1 MNKQAK
7 IGKVMKEFKE
17 GNLKTSAG
25 KKVKSRKQA
34 VAIAMSES
42 EGYAEKADLISQI
55 NIDSFQEAED
65 ILKAAGTEELF
76 EKAKHQDGDMH
87 PNGKW
92 VWVSSANGGKGD
104 WRTKGGRTHT
114 KHSAGGNAGST
125 TDTASTSTQKKP
137 SSQYSPMTIKTTK
150 SDGSVSEVK
159 DYGEVKKFKQ
169 NGKDVYSIQFKNNS
183 THGVFSSAKDA
194 QSVIDDAKSKESKPS
209 PQIVGTTKKITS
221 DKQFLDTFRDASD
234 DVLNNIVSGK
244 IQASDKE
251 KKLAQQ
257 ILDERKKPKVGD
269 VSKLT
274 AQQKSMVDKVMD
286 KGFLMTNNKYNDK
299 SKIELKKTDKGNW
312 RCYYDGKD
320 IGVTIAGSTI
330 TDSAAK
336 KIGWYKEGVES
347 KTTSSDSTEKP
358 KKRPIAVG
366 TNGPEKRNTTK
377 IKFHVDNVSDVMKE
391 IRASEDN
398 IANYLGGDAE
408 ITNITYRQFI
418 TAKDEDGKTFNGI
431 KITVNYKAN
440 SSYRPGKEKKQ
451 PQDIIIDS
459 DGFMRNFTTYY
470 PSPSAALKKTYSK
483 PNKYSHLVPSFKDKF
498 EVK

>member
-1 MNKQAK
+1 MNKQEK

-17 GNLKTSAG
+17 GTLKTSAG

-55 NIDSFQEAED
+55 NIDSIQEAED

-114 KHSAGGNAGST
+114 KHSADGNAGTGST
-125 TDTASTSTQKKP
+125 TTTQQKP
-137 SSQYSPMTIKTTK
+137 TTQ
-150 SDGSVSEVK
+150 V
-159 DYGEVKKFKQ
+159 
-169 NGKDVYSIQFKNNS
+169 
-183 THGVFSSAKDA
+183 
-194 QSVIDDAKSKESKPS
+194 
-209 PQIVGTTKKITS
+209 VGTTKKITS
-221 DKQFLDTFRDASD
+221 DKEFLDTFRDASD
-234 DVLNNIVSGK
+234 DVLNKIVSGK

-257 ILDERKKPKVGD
+257 IIDERKKPKVGD

-286 KGFLMTNNKYNDK
+286 KGFLMSSNKYKDK
-299 SKIELKKTDKGNW
+299 SKVELKKTDKGNW
-312 RCYYDGKD
+312 RCYYDGRD
-320 IGVTIAGSTI
+320 IGTTISGKLI

-336 KIGWYKEGVES
+336 KIGWYKEEVEA
-347 KTTSSDSTEKP
+347 KTDSTTTDKP

-366 TNGPEKRNTTK
+366 TNGPEKRTTQK
-377 IKFHVDNVSDVMKE
+377 KESNVDAFKLESKNGFKFKSDSNYRMRYNKREKAYEIWKEGDVYGTKTAMMSIKSDNE
-391 IRASEDN
+391 N
-398 IANYLGGDAE
+398 IGGDIIKHIQKKYPKTGSTISYSAV
-408 ITNITYRQFI
+408 TY
-418 TAKDEDGKTFNGI
+418 
-431 KITVNYKAN
+431 
-440 SSYRPGKEKKQ
+440 
-451 PQDIIIDS
+451 
-459 DGFMRNFTTYY
+459 GF
-470 PSPSAALKKTYSK
+470 
-483 PNKYSHLVPSFKDKF
+483 
-498 EVK
+498 

>member
-17 GNLKTSAG
+17 GTLKTSAG

-42 EGYAEKADLISQI
+42 EGCTEKADLISQI
-55 NIDSFQEAED
+55 NIDSLQEAED
-65 ILKAAGTEELF
+65 ILKSAGSEDLF

-104 WRTKGGRTHT
+104 WRTAGGRTHK
-114 KHSAGGNAGST
+114 KHSAGGGNAGTGST
-125 TDTASTSTQKKP
+125 TTAQQKPTTQSSIKNSVGNKITNEEYKKILTE
-137 SSQYSPMTIKTTK
+137 YN
-150 SDGSVSEVK
+150 
-159 DYGEVKKFKQ
+159 FL
-169 NGKDVYSIQFKNNS
+169 
-183 THGVFSSAKDA
+183 HDA
-194 QSVIDDAKSKESKPS
+194 SLFHRLTPRDAKRHDELLKKINEYKK
-209 PQIVGTTKKITS
+209 QTQVTGTTKKITS

-234 DVLNNIVSGK
+234 DVLNKIVSGK

-336 KIGWYKEGVES
+336 KIGWYKEEVEA

-366 TNGPEKRNTTK
+366 TNGPEKRNTTISLPDK
-377 IKFHVDNVSDVMKE
+377 MESLSSDMDEK
-391 IRASEDN
+391 
-398 IANYLGGDAE
+398 YLSDERPYFYSNNGFADLNKQG
-408 ITNITYRQFI
+408 
-418 TAKDEDGKTFNGI
+418 AKGYGI
-431 KITVNYKAN
+431 WVGFEHK
-440 SSYRPGKEKKQ
+440 SRGKQ
-451 PQDIIIDS
+451 PVN
-459 DGFMRNFTTYY
+459 RNQLSNFVRNT
-470 PSPSAALKKTYSK
+470 AVEHLLKEVNQKTGKKYSK
-483 PNKYSHLVPSFKDKF
+483 EDVVIEDRWNNTDMFRIYIKTD
-498 EVK
+498 E

>member
-1 MNKQAK
+1 MNKQEK

-17 GNLKTSAG
+17 GTLKTSAG

-55 NIDSFQEAED
+55 NIDSLQEAEE
-65 ILKAAGTEELF
+65 ILKAAGTEDLF

-92 VWVSSANGGKGD
+92 VWVSSAAGGKGD

-114 KHSAGGNAGST
+114 KHSAAGNVEVK
-125 TDTASTSTQKKP
+125 TDTSSTSTQKKL

-169 NGKDVYSIQFKNNS
+169 NGKDVYSIQFKNNT

-194 QSVIDDAKSKESKPS
+194 QSVIDDAKSKESKSS

-234 DVLNNIVSGK
+234 DVLNKIVSGK

-257 ILDERKKPKVGD
+257 IIDERKKPKVGD

-274 AQQKSMVDKVMD
+274 AQQKSMVDTVMNE
-286 KGFLMTNNKYNDK
+286 GFLMTSSKYNDK
-299 SKIELKKTDKGNW
+299 SKVELKKTPKGNW
-312 RCYYDGKD
+312 RCYYDGRD
-320 IGVTIAGSTI
+320 IGITIIGKVISDT
-330 TDSAAK
+330 AAK
-336 KIGWYKEGVES
+336 KIGWYKEETKS
-347 KTTSSDSTEKP
+347 TTTEPADTTQTKP
-358 KKRPIAVG
+358 KKRPIGVG
-366 TNGPEKRNTTK
+366 TNGPEKRKQEFSYKNSAE
-377 IKFHVDNVSDVMKE
+377 IVKE
-391 IRASEDN
+391 INSSKDK
-398 IANYLGGDAE
+398 IAGYLGGDAE
-408 ITNITYRQFI
+408 ITNIRFRNLI
-418 TAKDEDGKTFNGI
+418 SGKDKDGKVFNGVRV
-431 KITVNYKAN
+431 TVSYKAN
-440 SSYRPGKEKKQ
+440 SFYSKGKENRTK
-451 PQDIIIDS
+451 DIIIDS
-459 DGFMRNFTTYY
+459 NGYMRNYSTYY
-470 PSPSAALKKTYSK
+470 PSPRAALKTEYSSAIK
-483 PNKYSHLVPSFKDKF
+483 SWHLVPGLKEKF

>member
-1 MNKQAK
+1 MNKQEK

-17 GNLKTSAG
+17 GTLKTSAG

-55 NIDSFQEAED
+55 NIDSLQEAED
-65 ILKAAGTEELF
+65 ILKAAGEEELF

-114 KHSAGGNAGST
+114 KHSAGGNAEAKIDAT
-125 TDTASTSTQKKP
+125 STSTQQKP
-137 SSQYSPMTIKTTK
+137 TTR
-150 SDGSVSEVK
+150 V
-159 DYGEVKKFKQ
+159 
-169 NGKDVYSIQFKNNS
+169 
-183 THGVFSSAKDA
+183 
-194 QSVIDDAKSKESKPS
+194 
-209 PQIVGTTKKITS
+209 VGTTSKRDEDFKK
-221 DKQFLDTFRDASD
+221 LMRNASD
-234 DVLNNIVSGK
+234 TVLNKIVSGK
-244 IQASDKE
+244 IQASDRDKE
-251 KKLAQQ
+251 LAQE
-257 ILDERKKPKVGD
+257 ILNDRKKPTVGD

-286 KGFLMTNNKYNDK
+286 KGFLMTSNKYNDK
-299 SKIELKKTDKGNW
+299 SKVELKKTPKGNW
-312 RCYYDGKD
+312 RCYYDGRD
-320 IGVTIAGSTI
+320 IGVTISGKLISDT
-330 TDSAAK
+330 AAK
-336 KIGWYKEGVES
+336 KIGWYKEETKS
-347 KTTSSDSTEKP
+347 TTTEPTDTTQTKP
-358 KKRPIAVG
+358 KKRPIGVG
-366 TNGPEKRNTTK
+366 TNGPEKRTK
-377 IKFHVDNVSDVMKE
+377 LNFHVDNVSDVMKE

-440 SSYRPGKEKKQ
+440 SSYREGKEKKQ
-451 PQDIIIDS
+451 PVDIIIDS
-459 DGFMRNFTTYY
+459 NGFMRSYKTYY
-470 PSPSAALKKTYSK
+470 PSPHAALKRTYSK
-483 PNKYSHLVPSFKDKF
+483 PNKYRHLVPSLKDKF

>member
-1 MNKQAK
+1 
-7 IGKVMKEFKE
+7 MKEFKE
-17 GNLKTSAG
+17 GTLKTSAG

-55 NIDSFQEAED
+55 NIDSVQEAED

-125 TDTASTSTQKKP
+125 TNTTSTSTQKKP

-234 DVLNNIVSGK
+234 DILNNIVSGK

-366 TNGPEKRNTTK
+366 TNGPEKRNTK
-377 IKFHVDNVSDVMKE
+377 ISLPDKMESLSYDMDEKYLSDERPYV
-391 IRASEDN
+391 
-398 IANYLGGDAE
+398 Y
-408 ITNITYRQFI
+408 TNNGFADLNKQG
-418 TAKDEDGKTFNGI
+418 AKGYGI
-431 KITVNYKAN
+431 WVGFEHK
-440 SSYRPGKEKKQ
+440 SRGKQ
-451 PQDIIIDS
+451 PVN
-459 DGFMRNFTTYY
+459 RNQLSNFVRNT
-470 PSPSAALKKTYSK
+470 AVEHLLKEVNKKTGRKYSK
-483 PNKYSHLVPSFKDKF
+483 EDVVIEDRWNNTDMFRIYIKTD
-498 EVK
+498 E

>member
-1 MNKQAK
+1 MNKQEK

-17 GNLKTSAG
+17 GTLKTSAG

-55 NIDSFQEAED
+55 NIDSIQEAED

-76 EKAKHQDGDMH
+76 EKAHQDGDMH

-194 QSVIDDAKSKESKPS
+194 QSVIDDAKSKEGKPS
-209 PQIVGTTKKITS
+209 SQIVGTTKKITS
-221 DKQFLDTFRDASD
+221 DKEFLDTFRDASD
-234 DVLNNIVSGK
+234 DVLNKIVSGK
-244 IQASDKE
+244 IQASDRE
-251 KKLAQQ
+251 KKLVQQ
-257 ILDERKKPKVGD
+257 IIDERKKPKVGD

-274 AQQKSMVDKVMD
+274 TQQKSMVDKVMD
-286 KGFLMTNNKYNDK
+286 KGFLMSSNKYNDK
-299 SKIELKKTDKGNW
+299 SKVELKKTDKGNW
-312 RCYYDGKD
+312 RCYYDGRD
-320 IGVTIAGSTI
+320 IGTTISGKLI

-336 KIGWYKEGVES
+336 KIGWYKEEVEA
-347 KTTSSDSTEKP
+347 KTDSTTTDKP

-366 TNGPEKRNTTK
+366 TNGPEKRTTQK
-377 IKFHVDNVSDVMKE
+377 KESNVDTLKLESKNGFKFKSDSNYRMRYNKREKAYEIWKEGDVYGTKTAMMSIKSDNE
-391 IRASEDN
+391 N
-398 IANYLGGDAE
+398 IGGDIIKHIQKKYPKTGSTISYSAV
-408 ITNITYRQFI
+408 TY
-418 TAKDEDGKTFNGI
+418 
-431 KITVNYKAN
+431 
-440 SSYRPGKEKKQ
+440 
-451 PQDIIIDS
+451 
-459 DGFMRNFTTYY
+459 GF
-470 PSPSAALKKTYSK
+470 
-483 PNKYSHLVPSFKDKF
+483 
-498 EVK
+498 

>member
-1 MNKQAK
+1 MNKQEK

-17 GNLKTSAG
+17 GTLKTSAG

-55 NIDSFQEAED
+55 NIDSIQEAED

-114 KHSAGGNAGST
+114 KHSAGGGNAGTGST
-125 TDTASTSTQKKP
+125 TDTTSTSTQKKP

-234 DVLNNIVSGK
+234 DVLNKIVSGK
-244 IQASDKE
+244 IKASDKE

-257 ILDERKKPKVGD
+257 IIDERKKPKVGD
-269 VSKLT
+269 VSKLN

-286 KGFLMTNNKYNDK
+286 KGFLMSSNKYNDK
-299 SKIELKKTDKGNW
+299 SKVELKKTDKGNW
-312 RCYYDGKD
+312 RCYYDGRD
-320 IGVTIAGSTI
+320 IGTTISGKLI

-336 KIGWYKEGVES
+336 KIGWYKEEVEA
-347 KTTSSDSTEKP
+347 KTDSTTTDKP

-366 TNGPEKRNTTK
+366 TNGPEKRTTQK
-377 IKFHVDNVSDVMKE
+377 KESNVDTLKLESKNGFKFKSDSNYRMRYNKREKAYEIWKEGDVYGTKTAMMSIKSDD
-391 IRASEDN
+391 DN
-398 IANYLGGDAE
+398 IGGDIIKHIQKKYPKTGSTISYSAV
-408 ITNITYRQFI
+408 TY
-418 TAKDEDGKTFNGI
+418 
-431 KITVNYKAN
+431 
-440 SSYRPGKEKKQ
+440 
-451 PQDIIIDS
+451 
-459 DGFMRNFTTYY
+459 GF
-470 PSPSAALKKTYSK
+470 
-483 PNKYSHLVPSFKDKF
+483 
-498 EVK
+498 

>member
-1 MNKQAK
+1 MNKQKK

-17 GNLKTSAG
+17 GTLKTSAG

-55 NIDSFQEAED
+55 NISSLQEAED
-65 ILKAAGTEELF
+65 ILKAAGSEDLF

-114 KHSAGGNAGST
+114 KHTAGGNVGTGNT
-125 TDTASTSTQKKP
+125 TTTQQKL
-137 SSQYSPMTIKTTK
+137 
-150 SDGSVSEVK
+150 
-159 DYGEVKKFKQ
+159 
-169 NGKDVYSIQFKNNS
+169 
-183 THGVFSSAKDA
+183 SA
-194 QSVIDDAKSKESKPS
+194 QV
-209 PQIVGTTKKITS
+209 VGTTKKISS

-330 TDSAAK
+330 TDSVAK
-336 KIGWYKEGVES
+336 KIGWYKEETKS
-347 KTTSSDSTEKP
+347 TTTEPTDTTQTKP
-358 KKRPIAVG
+358 KKRPIGVG
-366 TNGPEKRNTTK
+366 TNGPEKRKKESTGVDALKYESKNGFKFKKSGHYNMRYNQREKAYEIWEQGDIYGLKTAMMQIKSENENIGMDIIKHMKEKYSKGGSGSMTYSNTTYA
-377 IKFHVDNVSDVMKE
+377 F
-391 IRASEDN
+391 
-398 IANYLGGDAE
+398 
-408 ITNITYRQFI
+408 
-418 TAKDEDGKTFNGI
+418 
-431 KITVNYKAN
+431 
-440 SSYRPGKEKKQ
+440 
-451 PQDIIIDS
+451 
-459 DGFMRNFTTYY
+459 
-470 PSPSAALKKTYSK
+470 
-483 PNKYSHLVPSFKDKF
+483 
-498 EVK
+498 